1 MDAYTNTD
9 ADTIPAS
16 SNNNNPNSSP
26 TIQENGEHDDEQ
38 RMSEANDSQNPL
50 LSETLPADEGEEP
63 QSSKSKWDKFLD
75 LLCSSK
81 GDALNLLFF
90 MIALIWFLL
99 HPIMSITTGEF
110 HKARGMYLDE
120 HAILLH
126 NHHVQPYNA
135 QKDYSYQTFGFD
147 VNQKTVYDGNSSE
160 PSSSLFIHG
169 NSFRE
174 DICDGFHR
182 MNSLYG
188 ASGAIRCIYVEGNQV
203 LNQNSDDKKMRGM
216 YLVALHPRN
225 SHSSVFSSESIV
237 FVVENFFTNAKD
249 NSNEGTH
256 VRQMLLALLH
266 RLSQGG
272 SWLSRTLLF
281 VLPDQSLQ
289 TWADS
294 EETIHSFLD
303 LYASGQLHLLHRY
316 RRP

>member
-1 MDAYTNTD
+1 M
-9 ADTIPAS
+9 
-16 SNNNNPNSSP
+16 
-26 TIQENGEHDDEQ
+26 
-38 RMSEANDSQNPL
+38 
-50 LSETLPADEGEEP
+50 
-63 QSSKSKWDKFLD
+63 
-75 LLCSSK
+75 
-81 GDALNLLFF
+81 
-90 MIALIWFLL
+90 
-99 HPIMSITTGEF
+99 
-110 HKARGMYLDE
+110 
-120 HAILLH
+120 
-126 NHHVQPYNA
+126 QPYNA

-272 SWLSRTLLF
+272 SWISRTLLF
-281 VLPDQSLQ
+281 VLPDQRSQ

-303 LYASGQLHLLHRY
+303 LYASGQLQLMPDVSVKAIRQAFVIRMKEIEEKSTNREKVENLTDNDSGKESKFKKMSRDRDYWGIYVQGRHGVLPNLDFVSIIFEALRIRSKSPVYVHPYFNFHDLVQLVKDKWKLSRSHTSY
-316 RRP
+316 LSDLMGMIGFIRTMAVGP